1 MKAWTFFLQGVAV
14 LTACSTALAAE
25 EGRFD
30 AQVFRPLAAPRDLVM
45 VPKSEVI
52 GHLSPVVGV
61 SLLPDGPQVLP
72 VGSSVLSACK
82 KEGSS
87 SGGCSVLT
95 QEGVLKKD
103 SVLGKPST
111 ILPSDPSLPGGNIL
125 PKGGSNLP
133 RK

>member
-1 MKAWTFFLQGVAV
+1 LIADLGTPRPTPIAGGDPDKAF
-14 LTACSTALAAE
+14 
-25 EGRFD
+25 
-30 AQVFRPLAAPRDLVM
+30 
-45 VPKSEVI
+45 
-52 GHLSPVVGV
+52 
-61 SLLPDGPQVLP
+61 LLPDGPQVLKL
-72 VGSSVLSACK
+72 GGKVLSACK

-103 SVLGKPST
+103 TVLGKPNS
-111 ILPSDPSLPGGNIL
+111 ILPSDPSLPGGGTML